1 MQTESFAA
9 ALQALVRMSHQ
20 GRLAIMCA
28 EAVPWRCHR
37 SLVADALNIR
47 GIPVVEILSEED
59 YRMHQLTS
67 FACVE
72 GLQITYPPEQAT
84 LL

>member
-1 MQTESFAA
+1 MQTDQFAA

-37 SLVADALNIR
+37 SLVADALNVR
-47 GIPVVEILSEED
+47 GIPVVEILSEIA

-67 FACVE
+67 FARVK

-84 LL
+84 RL